1 MKIKIE
7 IDLTPD
13 EAKEMMTPSMPDY
26 MNPAMSTMVGEFQKA
41 WWDQAQKMF
50 TAQSKGS

>member
-50 TAQSKGS
+50 TAQGKGS

>member
-7 IDLTPD
+7 IDIPP
-13 EAKEMMTPSMPDY
+13 EEVKEMMMPALPDY

-50 TAQSKGS
+50 ANQNKD